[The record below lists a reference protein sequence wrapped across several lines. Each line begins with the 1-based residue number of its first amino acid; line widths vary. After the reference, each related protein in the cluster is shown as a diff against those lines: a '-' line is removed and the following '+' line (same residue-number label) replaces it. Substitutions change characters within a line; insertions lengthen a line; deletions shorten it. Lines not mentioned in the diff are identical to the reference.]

1 MEQLADGLLP
11 LILALAAI
19 ALVALVATELPGRQR
34 SGRVIRVVGV
44 GAGGANTVETMIRAR
59 MRGVEYVV
67 VNTDIRALRRSSA
80 RRKVAIG
87 KSITGGRGAGGDPT
101 VGEAAA
107 REAADAIGRA
117 LAGADLVVITAGLG
131 GGTGSGAAPVIA
143 DIARQHGAL
152 TMAVVTTPF
161 RFEGARRQHVAQGAA
176 DALVSRA
183 DAVATV
189 PNDRARDITPAD
201 VTVEDAFGAIDE
213 IVRRNL
219 GEIVD
224 LIALPG
230 RINLDFADVRAV
242 LKGGGAAA
250 VGLGRASGDN
260 RAIEATRNAM
270 AAPGLEG
277 RMEGATSII
286 VNVGGSRKLKLR
298 EIDDVA
304 RTVIAA
310 AGRGA
315 NIVFGM
321 SIDRRLRDE
330 VQVTLIATGLGAARS
345 PERQAAPP
353 ARPAAPPARL
363 AAPQAGAYLD
373 GHAASPAPASA
384 AEASPDAASPGEW
397 RPVWLRRSDAAKSEP
412 TPRPPRRERRPKRER
427 QAAEPAPDSTLLPEG

>member
-59 MRGVEYVV
+59 MKGVDYVV
-67 VNTDIRALRRSSA
+67 VNTDVRALRQSSA

-87 KSITGGRGAGGDPT
+87 KSITNGRGAGGDPT

-131 GGTGSGAAPVIA
+131 GGTGSGAAPVVA
-143 DIARQHGAL
+143 DIARQQGAL

-161 RFEGARRQHVAQGAA
+161 KFEGARRAHVAQAAA
-176 DALVSRA
+176 DALTSRA

-189 PNDRARDITPAD
+189 PNDRARDITASD
-201 VTVEDAFGAIDE
+201 VSFEDAFRAIDE
-213 IVRRNL
+213 VVRRNL

-250 VGLGRASGDN
+250 VGLGRASGEN
-260 RAIEATRNAM
+260 RAIEATHNAM
-270 AAPGLEG
+270 AATLLDE
-277 RMEGATSII
+277 RMGGATSVI
-286 VNVGGSRKLKLR
+286 VNVSGSRKLKLR

-304 RTVIAA
+304 RTVNAA
-310 AGRGA
+310 VGRGA
-315 NIVFGM
+315 HIVFGM

-330 VQVTLIATGLGAARS
+330 VQVTLIATGLGAAGS
-345 PERQAAPP
+345 PERGAARP
-353 ARPAAPPARL
+353 ADDYLEERPAAP
-363 AAPQAGAYLD
+363 AAG
-373 GHAASPAPASA
+373 SPA
-384 AEASPDAASPGEW
+384 EW
-397 RPVWLRRSDAAKSEP
+397 RPVWLRRADAATQEPAP
-412 TPRPPRRERRPKRER
+412 TPRSPRRKRRAKRER
-427 QAAEPAPDSTLLPEG
+427 QAAEAAPDTTLLSEG

>member
-11 LILALAAI
+11 LIVALAAI
-19 ALVALVATELPGRQR
+19 ALVALVATEVPGRQR

-44 GAGGANTVETMIRAR
+44 GAGGANTVETMIRQR
-59 MRGVEYVV
+59 MKGVEYVV
-67 VNTDIRALRRSSA
+67 VNTDVRALRRSSA

-87 KSITGGRGAGGDPT
+87 KSIAGGRGAGGDPA

-107 REAADAIGRA
+107 REAADAIASA

-143 DIARQHGAL
+143 DIARQQGAL

-161 RFEGARRQHVAQGAA
+161 TFEGARRQHVAQGAVE
-176 DALVSRA
+176 ALTARA

-189 PNDRARDITPAD
+189 PNDRAREITGAD
-201 VTVEDAFGAIDE
+201 VTVEDAFRAVDE
-213 IVRRNL
+213 LVRRNL

-224 LIALPG
+224 LIAVPG

-250 VGLGRASGDN
+250 VGLGRASGDS

-270 AAPGLEG
+270 AAGGLDG
-277 RMEGATSII
+277 RMQGAASII

-321 SIDRRLRDE
+321 SIDTRLRDE
-330 VQVTLIATGLGAARS
+330 VQVTLIATGFGAANPPPQGRASKPSYLGDVEDPGLEDAEDAEDHPAPLASSS
-345 PERQAAPP
+345 PAATPSPP
-353 ARPAAPPARL
+353 A
-363 AAPQAGAYLD
+363 
-373 GHAASPAPASA
+373 
-384 AEASPDAASPGEW
+384 EW
-397 RPVWLRRSDAAKSEP
+397 RPVWLRRADAAKQEPIAAQRSARRKRRAKHARQAPEP
-412 TPRPPRRERRPKRER
+412 TPDVPFLS
-427 QAAEPAPDSTLLPEG
+427 DG